1 VPSTSYPAP
10 LDKRASSFAILAAA
24 EARFHRGVV
33 AMPAIARPG
42 FDPVAA
48 GSPAGAAFGLRVH
61 SGWAA
66 LVAVAGPLAAPAVLA
81 RRRIELVDEAV
92 PGGNQPFHAAR
103 LLPLE
108 AARELLGRCLD
119 GATRMARDGL
129 AAAAG
134 ELRRQ
139 GREVI
144 ACGVVQ
150 SSARP
155 LPALG
160 AVLASHAL
168 VHTAEGELFRDALA
182 AAAGGQGV
190 PVLRIRE
197 RELLDRCT
205 ARLGLAAGDVE
216 RRLAAL
222 GSTLGP
228 PWRQDE
234 KLATVAAWLALA
246 SFAPSSTPSPL

>member
-1 VPSTSYPAP
+1 MRRSIRESAV
-10 LDKRASSFAILAAA
+10 
-24 EARFHRGVV
+24 
-33 AMPAIARPG
+33 ARPG
-42 FDPVAA
+42 SDLSAA
-48 GSPAGAAFGLRVH
+48 GVPAAAACGLRVH

-81 RRRIELVDEAV
+81 RRRIELVDRAV

-103 LLPLE
+103 LLSLE
-108 AARELLGRCLD
+108 AAQQLLGQSLD
-119 GATRMARDGL
+119 GATRMARADL
-129 AAAAG
+129 AVATG

-139 GREVI
+139 GHDLI
-144 ACGVVQ
+144 ACGLIQ

-182 AAAGGQGV
+182 AAAGGQRV
-190 PVLRIRE
+190 PVLRIKE

-216 RRLAAL
+216 RHLAAL
-222 GSTLGP
+222 GRRLGP

-234 KLATVAAWLALA
+234 KLAMVAAWLALA
-246 SFAPSSTPSPL
+246 AFAPPATPSPR

>member
-1 VPSTSYPAP
+1 
-10 LDKRASSFAILAAA
+10 
-24 EARFHRGVV
+24 
-33 AMPAIARPG
+33 MPAVARPSS
-42 FDPVAA
+42 DPVAA
-48 GSPAGAAFGLRVH
+48 GVPAGAAFGLRVH

-66 LVAVAGPLAAPAVLA
+66 LVAVAGPRAAPAVLA
-81 RRRIELVDEAV
+81 RRRIELVDRAV
-92 PGGNQPFHAAR
+92 PGGSQPFHAAR
-103 LLPLE
+103 LLPLD
-108 AARELLGRCLD
+108 AAQELLGGSLD
-119 GATRMARDGL
+119 GATRMAQDAL

-139 GREVI
+139 GHEVI
-144 ACGVVQ
+144 ACGVIQ

-155 LPALG
+155 LPALA

-182 AAAGGQGV
+182 AAADGQGV

-205 ARLGLAAGDVE
+205 AQLGLDAAGVE
-216 RRLAAL
+216 RHLAAL
-222 GSTLGP
+222 GRRLGP

-234 KLATVAAWLALA
+234 KLATLAAWLALA
-246 SFAPSSTPSPL
+246 NFAPPSPH